1 MYTIGDDLMVA
12 VVSDRISAF
21 DVVMPRGIP
30 FKGQVLNGV
39 ASHFLNAV
47 SDIVP
52 TWNVATPDPNVTI
65 GHKCEP
71 IRLEMVI
78 RGYLTGHA
86 WRQYKAGHRELCGAP
101 MPDGMKEHDR
111 FPEPIITPAT
121 KAEEGHDEDIA
132 PADILAKGIVTPEL
146 WSELERI
153 TRALFLRGTEMAA
166 EQGLILVDTK
176 YEFGMRDGQLTL
188 IDEIHTP
195 DSSRYFY
202 ADGYEARQAAGEP
215 QKQLSKEFVREWL
228 MENDFMGKDGQTPP
242 HMDDAFLT
250 PSPSVTWSCTKS
262 HGQNVRGRR
271 KRRSF
276 GARGD
281 CSRSLAR
288 AASLLT
294 WRPHESLPNRG
305 TTMHVKPSRCCARE
319 AFCFMPQTRCG
330 VWLVTRR
337 MTTRSNG

>member
-1 MYTIGDDLMVA
+1 MKAIRNTDFQFTGQTNAYHGKVRDMYTIGDDLMVA

-47 SDIVP
+47 GDIVP

-86 WRQYKAGHRELCGAP
+86 WRQYKAGRRELCGAA
-101 MPDGMKEHDR
+101 MPDGMNEHDR

-132 PADILAKGIVTPEL
+132 PADILAKGIVSPEV
-146 WSELERI
+146 WAELERI
-153 TRALFLRGTEMAA
+153 TRARFQRGTEMAA

-176 YEFGMRDGQLTL
+176 YEFGLRDGQLML

-202 ADGYEARQAAGEP
+202 ADGYEARQAAGEA

-228 MENDFMGKDGQTPP
+228 MANDFMGKDGQTPP
-242 HMDDAFLT
+242 HMDDAFLST
-250 PSPSVTWSCTKS
+250 VT
-262 HGQNVRGRR
+262 
-271 KRRSF
+271 KRYVELYEKVTGKAF
-276 GARGD
+276 EGD
-281 CSRSLAR
+281 AQEDPLAR
-288 AASLLT
+288 VEAA
-294 WRPHESLPNRG
+294 
-305 TTMHVKPSRCCARE
+305 VE
-319 AFCFMPQTRCG
+319 A
-330 VWLVTRR
+330 WLAQHH
-337 MTTRSNG
+337 S